1 MDRIDDGYAKEMRMR
16 DLNRDLAREREN
28 LQGITD
34 EISRRCEAG
43 QIAPYEAARKLRDA
57 EEHNARRCR
66 RLIGRSV

>member
-28 LQGITD
+28 LEAITD

-43 QIAPYEAARKLRDA
+43 LITPDEAARKLRDA
-57 EEHNARRCR
+57 DERSTRRCR
-66 RLIGRSV
+66 RLALRR